1 MVKKILEE
9 KVSYIQFS
17 EEELDELG
25 FEENQK
31 FEVSCEEDGSV
42 VLKPYVKMEIDLED
56 FPKYVLI
63 HLMNESCEKDISI
76 NEVIS
81 NILMEVVE
89 QYDI

>member
-1 MVKKILEE
+1 MVKKLLEE

-31 FEVSCEEDGSV
+31 FELSCEENGSV
-42 VLKPYVKMEIDLED
+42 ILKPYVKMEIDLED
-56 FPKYVLI
+56 FPKYALI

-81 NILMEVVE
+81 NILMEAVE
-89 QYDI
+89 QYDV